1 MLAIF
6 RKKVTRINYIIEMNS
21 AERRREE
28 NIRRNIDFQ
37 IAVKTLLRYIGFYEG
52 TILTLNYQ
60 MIIASDGEKNDTAQ
74 QKSSKLCEREHI
86 TEKETEKNR
95 KNSKYFVESN
105 PTVEIIAKKFQSVSR
120 ILKTTLTRGL

>member
-1 MLAIF
+1 
-6 RKKVTRINYIIEMNS
+6 MNS